1 MRRTLSWIFGLP
13 LWVWSSGCVSAL
25 IAKTRATVAGR
36 PDVPAHYIT
45 AAASYCIV
53 FTVIVFVLVK
63 VCRRNKVCH
72 SDIDGRRRARRPWI
86 G

>member
-1 MRRTLSWIFGLP
+1 MRRKLNLIVGLT

-45 AAASYCIV
+45 AAVNYCVI
-53 FTVIVFVLVK
+53 FTFVVFVLSK
-63 VCRRNKVCH
+63 ICRSGRFCWNH
-72 SDIDGRRRARRPWI
+72 IDGRRRTRRPWI